1 MFSYKIR
8 FHDKR
13 GTMIIISIE
22 LPWNH
27 YTFNFTCNF
36 ILPTSKSSS
45 SKLKSPSAISSSPS
59 TSLCLMFFIA
69 ADMDVFVSRS
79 SSVEVWYVV
88 VDVVVVVLALDAS
101 KFSWI
106 SCAIFH
112 LNLLFLYIHRLK
124 QTIFLI
130 LKSFICNSTLFQVDV
145 KNKMF
150 LLIHRKARQMSLNIW
165 FCFFRW

>member
-1 MFSYKIR
+1 MFSYKIC

-36 ILPTSKSSS
+36 MLPTSKSSS
-45 SKLKSPSAISSSPS
+45 SKLKSPSAISSSPW
-59 TSLCLMFFIA
+59 TSLCLMLFIA
-69 ADMDVFVSRS
+69 ADVDVFVSRS

-88 VDVVVVVLALDAS
+88 VDVVVVVLALGAS
-101 KFSWI
+101 KFSWVL
-106 SCAIFH
+106 CAMFH
-112 LNLLFLYIHRLK
+112 LNLLLLYTCSNR
-124 QTIFLI
+124 QFFLI